1 MALFSSAA
9 DTFLSSPFSSGASSS
24 GRAVVPVKCCQP
36 KKLGASLWGS
46 SIHLSAWRDCLESPN
61 GLHFVVPLACT
72 TVRNGTFL
80 GASRCQRTCHSTR
93 TATFQTVS
101 EETVWKS
108 ERAGSMTYA
117 PEHGEV
123 LFDRSV

>member
-1 MALFSSAA
+1 MEKKLR
-9 DTFLSSPFSSGASSS
+9 LGLVWGQRSGAMKAQIATAKFAEFTFS
-24 GRAVVPVKCCQP
+24 
-36 KKLGASLWGS
+36 
-46 SIHLSAWRDCLESPN
+46 RDCLESPN
-61 GLHFVVPLACT
+61 GLHFVAPLACT